1 MAYGTDSGL
10 NSYASARGITLS
22 GTESVLLTL
31 AHDYIES
38 LDYIGEK
45 TQETQTD
52 QWPRKDAIVDG
63 EEIDKDTVPQDVIDA
78 EFQTAI
84 AIDQGNSP
92 FATITPS
99 IKSETVD
106 TISVEFQDGA
116 GNRSF
121 DPMINL
127 KLRKYLRGGTV
138 GSGNIGVSRG

>member
-63 EEIDKDTVPQDVIDA
+63 EEIDKDTVPQDIIDA

>member
-1 MAYGTDSGL
+1 MAYGTDSDL
-10 NSYASARGITLS
+10 TTYASNRGITIS

-45 TQETQTD
+45 TQEDQAD
-52 QWPRKDAIVDG
+52 QWPRKDAYVDG
-63 EEIDKDTVPQDVIDA
+63 VEIDKDTVPQDVIDA
-78 EFQTAI
+78 ELQTAI

-121 DPMINL
+121 DPMIKL
-127 KLRKYLRGGTV
+127 KLYRYLRGGSV
-138 GSGNIGVSRG
+138 GSGNIGVTRG